1 MIVEEQSIAYTNVVS
16 REYFFTI
23 LIWKSNRRFID
34 RNCASE
40 FNGQSP
46 MFYAL
51 KMYHQME
58 ICLLNY
64 LCQYMRVVFLN
75 QKQ

>member
-40 FNGQSP
+40 FNGQRS
-46 MFYAL
+46 
-51 KMYHQME
+51 
-58 ICLLNY
+58 NV
-64 LCQYMRVVFLN
+64 LCPEKCTIRWRYVY
-75 QKQ
+75 